1 MLGTRCI
8 THELILVT
16 QGEFE
21 ILTSV
26 DSGCVL
32 WEGRKKTQKYQ
43 HLLMD
48 SSRESSVSDV
58 SPGRSW
64 IFLSVNI
71 WRELALELPV
81 GRAWKHILE
90 D

>member
-1 MLGTRCI
+1 M

-43 HLLMD
+43 HLRMD
-48 SSRESSVSDV
+48 SSRESSVSGV
-58 SPGRSW
+58 SQAGLGF
-64 IFLSVNI
+64 FLSVNI
-71 WRELALELPV
+71 WRELVLELPV